1 MRAMAIS
8 DRPTSSQSQEAVRA
22 LQELIARRDAELAD
36 AWGRYHSL
44 RDRKVVR
51 AALAAAALRPAAAG
65 ALRRL
70 WKRRSAPPPAPVVE
84 DGVRHPWP
92 LGHYYSPVPDTRV
105 LEHEPALS
113 RVWPPSPRP
122 TPGIRWREEAQLELV
137 REIASQTPLIFP
149 EGATGDPTDYHSD
162 NDLFSRLDAWALQ
175 GVLRHLRPAR
185 IIEVGCGWSSLV
197 TARVNREYLN
207 GDARFTCIEPY
218 PPEFL
223 GGGVD
228 GITELIAT
236 PVEEVPVE
244 RFLALGSGDVLFI
257 DTSHVIKTGND
268 VQFLYHEVLPRL
280 AVGVVVHVHDIFLP
294 RDYPKDWVLGGR
306 GWNEQYLLQSFL
318 SFNEHFEVML
328 GMAWLSAIHPKK
340 LAAAAAP
347 SGAALTHGAGSIWL
361 RRVRA

>member
-1 MRAMAIS
+1 
-8 DRPTSSQSQEAVRA
+8 
-22 LQELIARRDAELAD
+22 
-36 AWGRYHSL
+36 
-44 RDRKVVR
+44 
-51 AALAAAALRPAAAG
+51 
-65 ALRRL
+65 
-70 WKRRSAPPPAPVVE
+70 
-84 DGVRHPWP
+84 
-92 LGHYYSPVPDTRV
+92 
-105 LEHEPALS
+105 
-113 RVWPPSPRP
+113 
-122 TPGIRWREEAQLELV
+122 
-137 REIASQTPLIFP
+137 LIFP
-149 EGATGDPTDYHSD
+149 EGPTGDPTDYHSD

-197 TARVNREYLN
+197 TARVNREYLD

-218 PPEFL
+218 PQEFL
-223 GGGVD
+223 GAGVD
-228 GITELIAT
+228 GMTELIAT
-236 PVEEVPVE
+236 PVEQVAVE
-244 RFLALGSGDVLFI
+244 RFLELGSGDVLFI

-328 GMAWLSAIHPKK
+328 GMAWLSAIHPKE
-340 LAAAAAP
+340 LATAASP